1 MDRFFGVFGIVFI
14 LGLAYLMSN
23 NKKAISVKT
32 VVNGLLLQFLM
43 AVFVLKVPV
52 GQMIFEKIGLFI
64 QKILAFSM
72 EGANFV
78 FGVLTCNPNRMCEVF
93 QSDIGIFALK
103 LIPATIFVMI
113 LINVLYYY
121 GIMQRIVAVLG
132 KAMYKIMN
140 VSGSEALSNV
150 ASSFVGQ
157 ILAQIMIKPYL
168 PKMTRSEILAS
179 MAGSMTCI
187 AGAVMAIYISIG
199 IPAEYL
205 LAASIMA
212 APGALVISK
221 IVYPETEESETKES
235 AQISTEKTHVN
246 ILDSIAQGASEGMQI
261 SINVIAMLI
270 ALIALISMID
280 WILGNFGG
288 FLQNALHIN
297 LTFIGIDLP
306 HLSLK
311 MILGK
316 IFSVFAYLMGVPLDQ
331 ASTVGSLLG
340 TKFAFNETIAYF
352 DLVKIHTLSAK
363 SYAIAVFA
371 LCGFANITS
380 VAIQIGAIGEMA
392 PTRRKD
398 LAELGFRA
406 LICGTFA
413 SYISACMAGILCG

>member
-1 MDRFFGVFGIVFI
+1 MDRFFGIFGIIFI
-14 LGLAYLMSN
+14 LGLAFLMSN
-23 NKKAISVKT
+23 NKKAISLKT
-32 VVNGLLLQFLM
+32 VVNGLILQFLM
-43 AVFVLKVPV
+43 AVFVLKVPL

-72 EGANFV
+72 EGADFV

-113 LINVLYYY
+113 LINILYYY
-121 GIMQRIVAVLG
+121 GIMQRIVAVIG
-132 KAMYKIMN
+132 KGMYKIMN
-140 VSGSEALSNV
+140 VSGAEALSNV
-150 ASSFVGQ
+150 GSSFVGQ

-168 PKMTRSEILAS
+168 ANMTRSEILAS

-212 APGALVISK
+212 APGALVVSK

-235 AQISTEKTHVN
+235 AHIKIEKTHVN
-246 ILDSIAQGASEGMQI
+246 ILDSISQGASEGMQI
-261 SINVIAMLI
+261 SINIIAMLI
-270 ALIALISMID
+270 ALIALITMID
-280 WILGNFGG
+280 WFLSSFGT
-288 FLQNALHIN
+288 FVQNIFHIN
-297 LTFIGIDLP
+297 TAFLGMDLS

-316 IFSVFAYLMGVPLDQ
+316 IFSIFAFLMGVPMEQ

-340 TKFAFNETIAYF
+340 TKFALNETIAYF
-352 DLVKIHTLSAK
+352 DLVEIHTLSAK
-363 SYAIAVFA
+363 SYAITVFA

>member
-1 MDRFFGVFGIVFI
+1 MERFFGIFGIIFI
-14 LGLAYLMSN
+14 LGISYLMSN

-32 VVNGLLLQFLM
+32 VLNGLILQFLM
-43 AVFVLKVPV
+43 AVFVLKVPI

-72 EGANFV
+72 QGADFV
-78 FGVLTCNPNRMCEVF
+78 FGVLTCNPHRMCEVF
-93 QSDIGIFALK
+93 QSDVGIFALK

-113 LINVLYYY
+113 LINILYYY
-121 GIMQRIVAVLG
+121 GIMQRVVAVIG

-168 PKMTRSEILAS
+168 AKMTRSEILAS
-179 MAGSMTCI
+179 MTGSMTCI
-187 AGAVMAIYISIG
+187 AGAVMAIYISLG

-212 APGALVISK
+212 APGALVVSK

-235 AQISTEKTHVN
+235 AKIEIERTHVN
-246 ILDSIAQGASEGMQI
+246 VLDSISQGASEGMQI
-261 SINVIAMLI
+261 SINIIAMLI
-270 ALIALISMID
+270 ALIALISMLD
-280 WILGNFGG
+280 WVLGSFGG
-288 FLQNALHIN
+288 FLQNTLHIN
-297 LTFIGIDLP
+297 LAFIGIDLS

-316 IFSVFAYLMGVPLDQ
+316 IFSVFAFLMGVPLNQ

-340 TKFAFNETIAYF
+340 TKFAFNETIAFF

-363 SYAIAVFA
+363 SYAITVFA

>member
-1 MDRFFGVFGIVFI
+1 MDRFFGIFGIIFM
-14 LGLAYLMSN
+14 LGIAYLMSN
-23 NKKAISVKT
+23 NKKAISLKT
-32 VVNGLLLQFLM
+32 VGNGLLLQFLLG
-43 AVFVLKVPV
+43 VFVLKVPI
-52 GQMIFEKIGLFI
+52 GQMIFQKIGLFI
-64 QKILAFSM
+64 QKILAFAM
-72 EGANFV
+72 EGADFV

-113 LINVLYYY
+113 LINILYYY

-157 ILAQIMIKPYL
+157 ILAQIMVKPYL
-168 PKMTRSEILAS
+168 ANMTRSEILAS
-179 MAGSMTCI
+179 MTGSMACI
-187 AGAVMAIYISIG
+187 AGAVMAIYISLG

-212 APGALVISK
+212 APGALVVSK

-235 AQISTEKTHVN
+235 AKIETENPYVN
-246 ILDSIAQGASEGMQI
+246 VLDSIAQGASEGMQI
-261 SINVIAMLI
+261 SIKVIAMLI
-270 ALIALISMID
+270 ALIALISMVD
-280 WILGNFGG
+280 WILGGFGSL
-288 FLQNALHIN
+288 LQNILHLN
-297 LTFIGIDLP
+297 LSFVGIDLS

-316 IFSVFAYLMGVPLDQ
+316 VFSVFAFLMGVSLDQ

-352 DLVKIHTLSAK
+352 DLVKLTNLSHK
-363 SYAIAVFA
+363 SYVITVFA
-371 LCGFANITS
+371 LCGFANVTS

-392 PTRRKD
+392 PARRKD
-398 LAELGFRA
+398 LAELGLRA
-406 LICGTFA
+406 LVCGTFA